1 MTPRREAVTI
11 GEARAAGAGTILYTL
26 GLGSCVAIVLFDNES
41 HIGGLA
47 HALLPEPRAHQT
59 KAHPPARYAT
69 TAVTTLLELMEAA
82 GASRRRIR
90 ARLAGGAS
98 MFDAILTEGG
108 RQLGMRNVDAARSAL
123 ARAGIPVDRED
134 VGGTHGRSVYVHTD
148 DGRVIVS
155 SVLYPDVIL

>member
-1 MTPRREAVTI
+1 MTPHREPVTI
-11 GEARAAGAGTILYTL
+11 GEAKTAGAGTVLYTL
-26 GLGSCVAIVLFDNES
+26 GLGSCVAIVLFDGES
-41 HIGGLA
+41 RIGGLA
-47 HALLPEPRAHQT
+47 HALLPEPRAGRKHL
-59 KAHPPARYAT
+59 PPARYAS
-69 TAVTTLLELMEAA
+69 TAVPALLELMEAA

-134 VGGTHGRSVYVHTD
+134 VGGTHGRSVYVHID
-148 DGRVIVS
+148 DGRMIVS
-155 SVLYPDVIL
+155 SVLHPDVVL